1 MNPAQFPVFSEE
13 VRDLMILEPKKFFK
27 NLLMENLPLE
37 LLLSADFSMIN
48 QELAKYYGVSG
59 DFSHDFQKVV
69 FRGEHLKQRRFT
81 STHGSILTI
90 TSKSH

>member
-1 MNPAQFPVFSEE
+1 
-13 VRDLMILEPKKFFK
+13 MILETEKFFK
-27 NLLMENLPLE
+27 HLLMENLPLE

-69 FRGEHLKQRRFT
+69 FRGEDLKQREVYSLMDPF
-81 STHGSILTI
+81 
-90 TSKSH
+90 